1 VAKNLYVIG
10 TMNTADKSIALVDIA
25 LRRRFEF
32 EALYPNPDLV
42 EDDDKR
48 SFMKAVN
55 NEIKERKT
63 IDFQIGHSDF
73 MKDLSLIDTINKKT
87 IPLLVEYFRSD
98 MEEIKKILEISL
110 PDTVSIDDN
119 WFADNS
125 LLRVE

>member
-1 VAKNLYVIG
+1 
-10 TMNTADKSIALVDIA
+10 MNTADKSIALVDIA